1 MLRVEGLSVGYGDAH
16 VLGNIS
22 FQVREGEMTCIL
34 GPNGAGKTTLL
45 RSITGLIPPASGKIW
60 FLNEEIQGMK
70 THQIVGLGM
79 TMIPEGRRLW
89 PPLSV
94 RENLEMGAYRVS
106 ERTTVEKR
114 LDWVFSLFP
123 HLADRKDQLCGTLSG
138 GEQQMLVV
146 GRALMARPKLML
158 VDEASLGLAPLLV
171 EEIFRILKRINEE
184 EGVSILL
191 VEQNARAALSLAQH
205 GYVMDNGRIVLD
217 DTCEKLRQN
226 ADVREFYMG
235 LSARGEAKSY
245 RNIKHY
251 KRRKRWLS

>member
-1 MLRVEGLSVGYGDAH
+1 MLRVEDLSVGYGDAH
-16 VLGNIS
+16 VLENIS

-45 RSITGLIPPASGKIW
+45 RSITGLIPPTSGKIW

-138 GEQQMLVV
+138 GEQQMVSI
-146 GRALMARPKLML
+146 GRGLMTLPKLLLM
-158 VDEASLGLAPLLV
+158 DEPSLGLAPLIV
-171 EEIFRILKRINEE
+171 QEMFKAIKKIVHS
-184 EGVSILL
+184 GTTILL
-191 VEQNARAALSLAQH
+191 VEQNTQVALSSAYY
-205 GYVMDNGRIVLD
+205 GYVLERGMIVL
-217 DTCEKLRQN
+217 EGEVHFLR
-226 ADVREFYMG
+226 ETPH
-235 LSARGEAKSY
+235 
-245 RNIKHY
+245 IKHAY
-251 KRRKRWLS
+251 LGL

>member
-94 RENLEMGAYRVS
+94 QENLEMGAYRVS

-138 GEQQMLVV
+138 GEQQMVSI
-146 GRALMARPKLML
+146 GRGLMTLPKLLLM
-158 VDEASLGLAPLLV
+158 DEPSLGLAPLIV
-171 EEIFRILKRINEE
+171 REMFVAIKKIVHS
-184 EGVSILL
+184 GTTILL
-191 VEQNARAALSLAQH
+191 VEQNTQVALSAAYY
-205 GYVMDNGRIVLD
+205 GYVLERGMIVL
-217 DTCEKLRQN
+217 EGEVNFLRETPHVKR
-226 ADVREFYMG
+226 AYLG
-235 LSARGEAKSY
+235 L
-245 RNIKHY
+245 
-251 KRRKRWLS
+251 

>member
-16 VLGNIS
+16 VLENIS

-45 RSITGLIPPASGKIW
+45 RSITGLIPPTSGKIW

-106 ERTTVEKR
+106 ERTTVRKR

-138 GEQQMLVV
+138 GEQQMVSI
-146 GRALMARPKLML
+146 GRGLMTLPKLLLM
-158 VDEASLGLAPLLV
+158 DEPSLGLAPLIV
-171 EEIFRILKRINEE
+171 QEMFKAIKKIVHS
-184 EGVSILL
+184 GTTILL
-191 VEQNARAALSLAQH
+191 VEQNTQVALSSAYY
-205 GYVMDNGRIVLD
+205 GYVLERGMIVL
-217 DTCEKLRQN
+217 EGEVNFLR
-226 ADVREFYMG
+226 ETPH
-235 LSARGEAKSY
+235 
-245 RNIKHY
+245 IKHAY
-251 KRRKRWLS
+251 LGL

>member
-1 MLRVEGLSVGYGDAH
+1 MLKVEGLSVGYGDAH

-138 GEQQMLVV
+138 GEQQMVSI
-146 GRALMARPKLML
+146 GRGLMTLPKLLLM
-158 VDEASLGLAPLLV
+158 DEPSLGLAPLIV
-171 EEIFRILKRINEE
+171 REMFVAIKKIVHS
-184 EGVSILL
+184 GTTILL
-191 VEQNARAALSLAQH
+191 VEQNTQVALSAAYY
-205 GYVMDNGRIVLD
+205 GYVLERGMIVL
-217 DTCEKLRQN
+217 EGEVNFLRETPHVKH
-226 ADVREFYMG
+226 AYLG
-235 LSARGEAKSY
+235 L
-245 RNIKHY
+245 
-251 KRRKRWLS
+251 

>member
-1 MLRVEGLSVGYGDAH
+1 MLKVEGLSVGYGDAH

-22 FQVREGEMTCIL
+22 FQVREGKMTCIL

-138 GEQQMLVV
+138 GEQQMVSI
-146 GRALMARPKLML
+146 GRGLMTLPRLLLM
-158 VDEASLGLAPLLV
+158 DEPSLGLAPLIV
-171 EEIFRILKRINEE
+171 REMFEAIKKIVHS
-184 EGVSILL
+184 GTTILL
-191 VEQNARAALSLAQH
+191 VEQNTQVALSAAYY
-205 GYVMDNGRIVLD
+205 GYVLERGMIVL
-217 DTCEKLRQN
+217 EGEVNFLRETPHVKH
-226 ADVREFYMG
+226 AYLG
-235 LSARGEAKSY
+235 L
-245 RNIKHY
+245 
-251 KRRKRWLS
+251 